1 MISKIFIGETLRK
14 YRMLNGLSVKDVV
27 EILKKKGIVLST
39 KTIYGWEGGKR
50 QPDADTLI
58 CLCKIYNIESILEAF
73 YPKEHIQENCNEHT
87 ITSNRLD
94 FVIDTLDQQLL
105 SLFHQLNSAG
115 KEAVLTAAEGAVM
128 NSKYVSKSS
137 KETTS
142 TEIDNE
148 NHA

>member
-1 MISKIFIGETLRK
+1 MIKQVLAERLKYFRIKNKLTANQVGVMIGK
-14 YRMLNGLSVKDVV
+14 SG
-27 EILKKKGIVLST
+27 
-39 KTIYGWEGGKR
+39 KTVNAWEHCHG
-50 QPDADTLI
+50 QPDADTLLR
-58 CLCKIYNIESILEAF
+58 LCKIYSISNINELYGKPFELEESVDS
-73 YPKEHIQENCNEHT
+73 
-87 ITSNRLD
+87 TSCDSDNIRISN
-94 FVIDTLDQQLL
+94 IDLHLL
-105 SLFHQLNSAG
+105 SLFHQLNNAG